1 MTVHPHLNVRRG
13 ASVQEVQ
20 LQLQL
25 NVRTVI
31 IACEYDAVVVVAAT
45 AGLLVRARGRRVLLA
60 GGSSWCG

>member
-1 MTVHPHLNVRRG
+1 MTVHPHWNVRRG

-45 AGLLVRARGRRVLLA
+45 APAQVIRKFFV
-60 GGSSWCG
+60 